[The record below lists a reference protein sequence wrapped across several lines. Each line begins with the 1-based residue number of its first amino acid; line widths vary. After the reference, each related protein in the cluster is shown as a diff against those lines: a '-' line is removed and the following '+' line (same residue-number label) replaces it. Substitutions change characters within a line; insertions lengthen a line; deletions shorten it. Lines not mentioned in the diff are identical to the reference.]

1 MKLSITITDKPKDKD
16 FNYNLH
22 ISKTQ
27 TALVCGTL
35 LAGMALVAWC
45 KRR

>member
-1 MKLSITITDKPKDKD
+1 MKLSITITDKPNDKD
-16 FNYNLH
+16 FNYNLQ

-35 LAGMALVAWC
+35 LAGMALITYC
-45 KRR
+45 KGR